1 MTTRRREARARK
13 RLPSRSREFR
23 GGFSRKYPRDCR
35 GHFGGQNLNR
45 LFLRVFG
52 VILAVLLA
60 GLSSRAVAQ
69 EVRLGPGDV
78 VTISVYGQK
87 DLDTRVRISSDGK
100 ITFPLVGQVAI
111 AGLVPVEAEAEIAQ
125 RLSEG
130 NFVRNPQVNVFVEER
145 VTTVSELV
153 TILGMVK
160 QPGRFPVESA
170 SNEGAGTVIGLI
182 ALAGGM
188 LSDAADYLILTRRTG
203 GKQQSLRV
211 DLLDLL
217 KSGDLTQNHDLMAGD
232 IVFVPRMDVFYIFGE
247 VHQPGSY
254 RLERDMSVMQAISVG
269 GGLTQYA
276 SEKDLAIKRRAD
288 DGRMMDI
295 RVGMTDLL
303 QPDDVLAVDASGFF

>member
-1 MTTRRREARARK
+1 M
-13 RLPSRSREFR
+13 
-23 GGFSRKYPRDCR
+23 
-35 GHFGGQNLNR
+35 NR
-45 LFLRVFG
+45 LFLRAFG
-52 VILAVLLA
+52 VVLAVLLA
-60 GLSSRAVAQ
+60 GLSGLAVAQ
-69 EVRLGPGDV
+69 ELTLGPGDV

-100 ITFPLVGQVAI
+100 ITFPLVGQVTI
-111 AGLVPVEAEAEIAQ
+111 AGLVPIEAEAEIAR

-130 NFVRNPQVNVFVEER
+130 NFVRNPQVNLFVEER

-160 QPGRFPVESA
+160 HPGRFPVEAA

-188 LSDAADYLILTRRTG
+188 LNDAADYLVLTRQTA
-203 GKQQSLRV
+203 GKQETMRV

-217 KSGDLTQNHDLMAGD
+217 KSGDLTQNYDLMAGD

-247 VHQPGSY
+247 VERPGSY
-254 RLERDMSVMQAISVG
+254 RLERGMTVMQAISVG

-276 SEKDLAIKRRAD
+276 NEKDLAIKRRGA

-303 QPDDVLAVDASGFF
+303 QPDDVLTVDASGFF